1 MKDLIKKTKDQ
12 LIIDFGIEQST
23 DTDIEEEA
31 LLALLSDQVA
41 YYIEYD
47 LEFLFSSLYRLDI
60 KEQKVKA
67 VLGANAAEPANVAIA
82 KLILTRQKQRVHTK
96 EFYKQAPIADLDE
109 ELKF

>member
-12 LIIDFGIEQST
+12 IIIDFGIEQTT
-23 DTDIEEEA
+23 DTNIDEEA

-60 KEQKVKA
+60 KEQKVKE
-67 VLGANAAEPANVAIA
+67 VLGATAAEPANIAIA
-82 KLILTRQKQRVHTK
+82 KLILERQKQRVYTK
-96 EFYKQAPIADLDE
+96 EFYKQAPIEDLDE